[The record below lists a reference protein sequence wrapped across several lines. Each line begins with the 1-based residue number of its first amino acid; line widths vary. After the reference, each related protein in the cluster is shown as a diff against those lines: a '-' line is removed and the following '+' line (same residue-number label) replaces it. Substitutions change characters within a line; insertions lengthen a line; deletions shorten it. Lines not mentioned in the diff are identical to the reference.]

1 MALTA
6 GHVLAARVNEGVE
19 GTEREEA
26 LGVPTL
32 PNDGLITIIHYS
44 IEMRATNN
52 RIPPQTLTATGEP
65 GD

>member
-26 LGVPTL
+26 LDVPTL
-32 PNDGLITIIHYS
+32 PNDGGGLRCS
-44 IEMRATNN
+44 R
-52 RIPPQTLTATGEP
+52 PLKK
-65 GD
+65 